1 MRRPWLLVV
10 VALTV
15 AGITASAAANTDLTF
30 YSPSRNIG
38 CELQAF
44 RQAPEHSHAFCVTSE
59 PPRCVTLKANGSM
72 RVRRGKLCIGNP
84 PENTFMLKYGRSVR
98 GGPFRCTSRRD
109 GMRCIVIS
117 TGHGFLISRER
128 LTRF

>member
-1 MRRPWLLVV
+1 MLVV

-15 AGITASAAANTDLTF
+15 AGITASAPAAVDLSF

-44 RQAPEHSHAFCVTSE
+44 RQAPQYSHVFCVTAE

-72 RVRRGKLCIGNP
+72 RVRRGKVCIGNSQ
-84 PENTFMLKYGRSVR
+84 EDKFMLRYGRSVR

-109 GMRCIVIS
+109 GMRCIVIR

-128 LTRF
+128 LKRF